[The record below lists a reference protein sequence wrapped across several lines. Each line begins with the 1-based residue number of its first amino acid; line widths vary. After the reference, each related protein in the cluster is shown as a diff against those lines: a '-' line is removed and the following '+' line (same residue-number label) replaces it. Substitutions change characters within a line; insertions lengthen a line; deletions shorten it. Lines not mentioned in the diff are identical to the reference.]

1 LLGILKRNLHP
12 HLSRFYAHID
22 SLPSTKSAV
31 AAYNNAQKQKI
42 KARTTN
48 ASFELGL
55 PNAKEGQVV
64 TRLPPE
70 PSGYLHIGHAK
81 AAILNQYFAE
91 HYKGTF
97 LVRFDDTNPSKE
109 KAEFQDSIL
118 EDLTL
123 LGIKPDKLSYTSDS
137 FDKLFQYAIEL
148 IKLGKA
154 YTDDTL
160 QAQMQKERWDGIAS
174 AHREDSVEANLEHF
188 SLMQSGSEEGVKWCL
203 RAKISVD
210 DPNKAMR
217 DPVIYRCN
225 LQPHHRTGTT
235 WKLYPGYDFACP
247 VVDSIEGVTHALR
260 TNEYHDR
267 NPQYQWMLDSL
278 KLRKV
283 DIWDFGR
290 ISFVYTLLSK
300 RKLKAMIEEK
310 QLVSGWDDPRFPTVR
325 GTFRCSLKI
334 GPDSLW

>member
-1 LLGILKRNLHP
+1 LKRNLHP
-12 HLSRFYAHID
+12 HLARYYSYVDA
-22 SLPSTKSAV
+22 LPATKSAV
-31 AAYNNAQKQKI
+31 SSFNTALKTKI
-42 KARTTN
+42 KSRTAN

-81 AAILNQYFAE
+81 AAILNQYFAQS
-91 HYKGTF
+91 YKGKF

-118 EDLTL
+118 QDLEL
-123 LGIKPDKLSYTSDS
+123 MGVKPDKLSYTSDY
-137 FDKLFQYAIEL
+137 FDQLFQYAIHM

-160 QAQMQKERWDGIAS
+160 QEDMRKQRMDGTPS
-174 AHREDSVEANLEHF
+174 THRNESVEDNLSHF
-188 SLMQSGSEEGVKWCL
+188 SLMQSGSKEGLSWCL
-203 RAKISVD
+203 RAKISID

-225 LQPHHRTGTT
+225 LEPHHRLGNK
-235 WKLYPGYDFACP
+235 WNIYPGYDFACP
-247 VVDSIEGVTHALR
+247 IVDSIEGVTHALR
-260 TNEYHDR
+260 TNEYRDR
-267 NPQYQWMLDSL
+267 NAQYTWMLDALSL
-278 KLRKV
+278 RRV
-283 DIWDFGR
+283 DIWDYGR
-290 ISFVYTLLSK
+290 VAFVYTLLSK

-310 QLVSGWDDPRFPTVR
+310 HLVSGWDDPRFPTIR
-325 GTFRCSLKI
+325 GPFFTLQTA
-334 GPDSLW
+334 